1 MGNAENGKLSWVL
14 APEERFAAF
23 EPASARPAGSQ
34 STTGSSAGA
43 RVVWWQPRSRPTSA
57 PPPRSTAGAR
67 GPAPRPA
74 AGCGTPPAVRTH
86 SPGGQFHPGRAH
98 PRAKSVMPLQ
108 CPFDGRLPDLR
119 RAQGDDAG
127 ATIRRAD
134 TARPPSYFSA
144 RTGLPCVR
152 NPRPGARK
160 SARSAS
166 WPRANAQP
174 RSRYAVSPW
183 IVSRTCLC
191 TASSRRLFSTRP
203 ASRLNL
209 FGQQG
214 PHLGRPGSGRHV
226 QGLGELTGARRGA
239 SPAQRDHAHR
249 PAICLGVL
257 VPEERGV
264 AAIKAGSTPIPF
276 LADGRPLL
284 EAVTS
289 QRS

>member
-23 EPASARPAGSQ
+23 EPASARRAGSQ
-34 STTGSSAGA
+34 STTGSSAGT

-119 RAQGDDAG
+119 RAQGGDAG

-134 TARPPSYFSA
+134 TARPPPISPHGQAYLATAILAPVLVNRRVPPLGPALMLSLDPDMRSA
-144 RTGLPCVR
+144 LGSFPEHVCAPR
-152 NPRPGARK
+152 RPGDCF
-160 SARSAS
+160 
-166 WPRANAQP
+166 PP
-174 RSRYAVSPW
+174 
-183 IVSRTCLC
+183 
-191 TASSRRLFSTRP
+191 
-203 ASRLNL
+203 
-209 FGQQG
+209 G
-214 PHLGRPGSGRHV
+214 PP
-226 QGLGELTGARRGA
+226 
-239 SPAQRDHAHR
+239 
-249 PAICLGVL
+249 
-257 VPEERGV
+257 V
-264 AAIKAGSTPIPF
+264 A
-276 LADGRPLL
+276 
-284 EAVTS
+284 
-289 QRS
+289 